1 MALLNWGSLFETKI
15 SEIDTQHKKLVD
27 LLNTVHEAVQ
37 NKKTTDVMNKT
48 LSELVNYTKNHF
60 TTEER
65 LMKQHN
71 YPDYEKHKKEHENLS
86 QKVVEFQQKYAKS
99 SNDPLLVQELS
110 IFLKNW
116 LTNHIVGIDKKYAP
130 FLLSKGVK

>member
-15 SEIDTQHKKLVD
+15 TEIDTQHKKLVD
-27 LLNTVHEAVQ
+27 LLNMVHEAVQ
-37 NKKTTDVMNKT
+37 NKKGTDVMNKT
-48 LSELVNYTKNHF
+48 LVELVNYTKNHF
-60 TTEER
+60 ATEER

-86 QKVVEFQQKYAKS
+86 QKVVEFQQKYSKS

-110 IFLKNW
+110 VFLKTW

-130 FLLSKGVK
+130 FLISKGVK